1 MKWSSWAG
9 AGLLSLVVAA
19 GSALAAEIPVQAR
32 PKAAPARAPARPPA
46 RPAQS
51 TTNWSGSQVGGFNG
65 ASNMSNAM
73 VEPGAFLLFAPF
85 FSGGALISPSGDQ
98 ETPFSIHKHPWSY
111 TIGAFYGYNW
121 QFGAYVVG
129 AETDI
134 AWKNGGSSQALSATA
149 FATYPAG
156 TAFRSESFYGNVRQ
170 NWDGSLR
177 ARAGFLWT
185 PETLVYG
192 TAGLAYGEVS
202 GSFAYSAQIV
212 YPDFTVA
219 TRSGAR
225 SWSDTRVGWTVGGGV
240 ETALMPGFL
249 QLLGPGWKARF
260 EYRYTD
266 LGNYSKSIPLAYS
279 TSCVSCSSSVVSNAA
294 IVNLHP
300 TFHTIRVGLGYNF

>member
-1 MKWSSWAG
+1 MRRSLLAG
-9 AGLLSLVVAA
+9 VALLPLLAVPTF
-19 GSALAAEIPVQAR
+19 AAEIPVQAR
-32 PKAAPARAPARPPA
+32 PKAAPARAPARPVA
-46 RPAQS
+46 QPAQS

-73 VEPGAFLLFAPF
+73 VEPGAFLLFAPTF
-85 FSGGALISPSGDQ
+85 FGSPYTFPSSDP
-98 ETPFSIHKHPWSY
+98 ETPFSIHGHPWSY
-111 TIGAFYGYNW
+111 TAGAFLGYNL

-134 AWKNGGSSQALSATA
+134 AWKNGQSSNALYATA

-156 TAFRSESFYGNVRQ
+156 TAFRAESFNGTMKQ
-170 NWDGSLR
+170 TWDGSLR

-202 GSFAYSAQIV
+202 GSFGYAASIV
-212 YPDFTVA
+212 YPDSTVA
-219 TRSGAR
+219 ATSGGQ
-225 SWSDTRVGWTVGGGV
+225 SWSDTRVGWTAGGGV
-240 ETALMPGFL
+240 ETALAA
-249 QLLGPGWKARF
+249 GWKARL
-260 EYRYTD
+260 EYRFTD

-279 TSCVSCSSSVVSNAA
+279 TSCFSCSSSAVSNAA